1 MRRSPQRG
9 NKDKDKKGQKTM
21 KTKLVDAM
29 VNAASMVLE
38 GILLTLPLWVV
49 AVGGS
54 AVVGIAYLCK

>member
-1 MRRSPQRG
+1 MRRSPRKG
-9 NKDKDKKGQKTM
+9 KGQRQERTKKM